1 MKIALGFFL
10 EINECRIY
18 INYLILTTNLNVEN
32 YMTKLKK
39 NCRSFFYKIMNYL
52 IQNNLCKSKKS

>member
-39 NCRSFFYKIMNYL
+39 KLPKFLLQNYEL
-52 IQNNLCKSKKS
+52 PNSE